1 MTGARFPSPDD
12 ISAPARQRANALKDR
27 FLARHPSL
35 QPRTTE
41 FREDYRHLFSKNVL
55 PTAPPYDL
63 KYFANAN
70 IGASA
75 GNMSTFNIEWNKL
88 GDEEGA
94 SRVRGAI
101 DYLLY
106 GPEDT
111 EIQDRLTNLINGRHG
126 FGMKGFR
133 EALLT
138 KVLCMVEPQRFV
150 PIFTYT
156 GKAGK
161 KEYSRWVYGLVLPSP
176 ESVSWT
182 IGRLIFWSNDLLLR
196 LVGEGFQDTWHAA
209 EFLYYAKD
217 QTAPSEAAGP
227 D

>member
-1 MTGARFPSPDD
+1 MMY
-12 ISAPARQRANALKDR
+12 L
-27 FLARHPSL
+27 
-35 QPRTTE
+35 
-41 FREDYRHLFSKNVL
+41 FREEYRDLFSKNVL

-75 GNMSTFNIEWNKL
+75 GNMSVFNKEWNTL
-88 GDEEGA
+88 GEGEAA
-94 SRVRGAI
+94 SLVRATI

-106 GPEDT
+106 GPEGTD
-111 EIQDRLTNLINGRHG
+111 IQDRLTNLINGKHG

-150 PIFTYT
+150 PIFVYT

-161 KEYSRWVYGLVLPSP
+161 TEYTRWVYGLALPSP

-209 EFLYYAKD
+209 EFLYYAID
-217 QTAPSEAAGP
+217 QIGPLNAHGP